1 MTFTEPAICPVTD
14 EAARRNVETT
24 GDYEEFFC
32 PSCGQ
37 FRISRT
43 ALLVI
48 GTYPV
53 EDRKDFLRK
62 ARRDAAPNAIP
73 IVANSE

>member
-14 EAARRNVETT
+14 EAARRNVEIA
-24 GDYEEFFC
+24 GDHEEFFC
-32 PSCGQ
+32 PSCGH

-48 GTYPV
+48 GTYLV
-53 EDRKDFLRK
+53 KDRKDFLRK
-62 ARRDAAPNAIP
+62 ARRDAAPGAVP
-73 IVANSE
+73 MVANIA

>member
-14 EAARRNVETT
+14 KAARRNVEIS
-24 GDYEEFFC
+24 GDHEEFFC

-48 GTYPV
+48 GPYPV
-53 EDRKDFLRK
+53 EVRKDFLRK
-62 ARRDAAPNAIP
+62 AKRDAAPGAIP
-73 IVANSE
+73 MVANIE

>member
-1 MTFTEPAICPVTD
+1 MTFTEHAICPITD

-24 GDYEEFFC
+24 GNHEEFFC

-37 FRISRT
+37 FRISRL

-48 GTYPV
+48 GSYPV

-62 ARRDAAPNAIP
+62 ARRDAAPSVIP
-73 IVANSE
+73 MVANIE

>member
-14 EAARRNVETT
+14 EAARRNVEIT
-24 GDYEEFFC
+24 GDHEEFFC
-32 PSCGQ
+32 PSCGH

-62 ARRDAAPNAIP
+62 ARRDAAPGAIP
-73 IVANSE
+73 MVANIE